1 MGDRVERTERIDDR
15 DDREHDRTGHDGHR
29 SMLSFSP
36 EERAEIVLTAE
47 EAITPSDD
55 R

>member
-1 MGDRVERTERIDDR
+1 VGDRVERTERSTDR
-15 DDREHDRTGHDGHR
+15 DGQEHDLPGHDGHR
-29 SMLSFSP
+29 SVLSFSP

-55 R
+55 K

>member
-1 MGDRVERTERIDDR
+1 MRDRVDKAEQKDDR
-15 DDREHDRTGHDGHR
+15 REERHDPLERDGHT

-47 EAITPSDD
+47 EAIAPSDD
-55 R
+55 K